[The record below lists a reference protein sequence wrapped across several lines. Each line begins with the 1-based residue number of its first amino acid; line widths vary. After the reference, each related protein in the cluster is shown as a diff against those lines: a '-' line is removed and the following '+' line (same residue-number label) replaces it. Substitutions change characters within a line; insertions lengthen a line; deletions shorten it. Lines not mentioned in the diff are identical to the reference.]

1 MEESYITLE
10 DSSFG
15 LNFREV
21 SKAIILNLFWVGFH
35 GIAHRILCSLYKSFT
50 SDVIKLSQKKWISDS
65 KSFSVYTFMKLHKR
79 GKFYKYS
86 ICACYVKNFQSF
98 TYRFSIQEIAILGR
112 FLGPYVPI
120 WSNIA
125 EILTRGSTVADKN
138 KFWKYFEGFDC
149 LLKWD
154 GPKVSTFGP
163 TLTHLYL
170 LKMANIEKNKQ

>member
-1 MEESYITLE
+1 MHNSIRHDTFYNFSSGVINVKNKEKKICSPISQGYQATLSDAHRFTPQVLRQMEESYITLE

-21 SKAIILNLFWVGFH
+21 SEAIILNLFWVGFH

-50 SDVIKLSQKKWISDS
+50 SDVIKLSQKKRISDS

-98 TYRFSIQEIAILGR
+98 TY
-112 FLGPYVPI
+112 
-120 WSNIA
+120 
-125 EILTRGSTVADKN
+125 
-138 KFWKYFEGFDC
+138 
-149 LLKWD
+149 
-154 GPKVSTFGP
+154 
-163 TLTHLYL
+163 
-170 LKMANIEKNKQ
+170 